1 MFIIGLYIGVG
12 LSLLLLIFKAL
23 RFTNLIYSY
32 ENNNVLFILYFSKLK
47 KKKEHVL
54 QY

>member
-12 LSLLLLIFKAL
+12 LSLLLLIFKAQ

-32 ENNNVLFILYFSKLK
+32 ENNNVLFILYFSKFK